1 MEIQEPRADGR
12 IWVNK
17 VPGARVNTIVARVGI
32 GQAKFVATH
41 DSKIGC
47 SDNNSVYR
55 PNSNLNL
62 V

>member
-1 MEIQEPRADGR
+1 MS
-12 IWVNK
+12 K

-47 SDNNSVYR
+47 SDNSIVSIDQILISTL
-55 PNSNLNL
+55 SNHSLYY